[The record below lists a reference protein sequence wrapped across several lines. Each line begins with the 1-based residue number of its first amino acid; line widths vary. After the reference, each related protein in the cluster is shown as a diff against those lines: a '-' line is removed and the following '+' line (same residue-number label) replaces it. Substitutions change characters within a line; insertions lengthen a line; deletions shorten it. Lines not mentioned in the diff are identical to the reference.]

1 MIQNKM
7 DFSMYIKRFFA
18 FCLSVLVAGCGA
30 PQEDWFGEYGTLET
44 GSPAYMQYG
53 SPDFQVGTP
62 SDNLIGAPVR
72 RMAVLLPLSGDNAQ
86 TGQTIRTSIE
96 TAVLQNAPQ
105 NLSVSFYDT
114 ATGTNDAIIS
124 ALTENP
130 EIIVGPVFSN
140 DAKTLRNAKPELLP
154 VLSFTSDAASLGGGV
169 MTMAL
174 MPTNSVETIVKEMSY
189 DGVKN
194 FVIIAPDTSSGK
206 LMAGTALKA
215 SEIYN
220 IPAVGIFYYKEN
232 DSESI
237 KTATQEASMN
247 AARTAANTKAREILS
262 DILTKERLTA
272 IEKSSLTI
280 QLEKISKSDTLGN
293 LPYDAVLFLG
303 NGDDTKNLASFL
315 RYYGVDSRSARFYGT
330 AVWDGSDIAN
340 DFTMYGAK
348 YAILPEISQSFANL
362 YEQMSGKAPN
372 RLATFGY
379 DAANMAI
386 GMIYS
391 NKSDA
396 AYLLDPSG
404 YVGVDGLFRLKPAGE
419 SERALRIVQI
429 TGGGMTETVREAPQN
444 FMTPVYNI
452 EQHNIKPANS
462 MKLETSGIN
471 PTDYIN
477 IPERL
482 RSQYRSKTYGANITH
497 ELQTTPVQENIVIL
511 PEDDSD
517 AFISPDFQPVSLESV
532 NRTYID
538 SVEIEE

>member
-1 MIQNKM
+1 
-7 DFSMYIKRFFA
+7 
-18 FCLSVLVAGCGA
+18 
-30 PQEDWFGEYGTLET
+30 
-44 GSPAYMQYG
+44 
-53 SPDFQVGTP
+53 
-62 SDNLIGAPVR
+62 
-72 RMAVLLPLSGDNAQ
+72 
-86 TGQTIRTSIE
+86 
-96 TAVLQNAPQ
+96 
-105 NLSVSFYDT
+105 
-114 ATGTNDAIIS
+114 
-124 ALTENP
+124 
-130 EIIVGPVFSN
+130 
-140 DAKTLRNAKPELLP
+140 
-154 VLSFTSDAASLGGGV
+154 
-169 MTMAL
+169 
-174 MPTNSVETIVKEMSY
+174 
-189 DGVKN
+189 
-194 FVIIAPDTSSGK
+194 
-206 LMAGTALKA
+206 
-215 SEIYN
+215 
-220 IPAVGIFYYKEN
+220 
-232 DSESI
+232 
-237 KTATQEASMN
+237 
-247 AARTAANTKAREILS
+247 
-262 DILTKERLTA
+262 
-272 IEKSSLTI
+272 
-280 QLEKISKSDTLGN
+280 
-293 LPYDAVLFLG
+293 
-303 NGDDTKNLASFL
+303 
-315 RYYGVDSRSARFYGT
+315 
-330 AVWDGSDIAN
+330 
-340 DFTMYGAK
+340 MYGAK

-429 TGGGMTETVREAPQN
+429 TGGGITETVREAPQN
-444 FMTPVYNI
+444 FMSPVYNI

-471 PTDYIN
+471 PMDYIN

-497 ELQTTPVQENIVIL
+497 EVQTTPVHENIVIL